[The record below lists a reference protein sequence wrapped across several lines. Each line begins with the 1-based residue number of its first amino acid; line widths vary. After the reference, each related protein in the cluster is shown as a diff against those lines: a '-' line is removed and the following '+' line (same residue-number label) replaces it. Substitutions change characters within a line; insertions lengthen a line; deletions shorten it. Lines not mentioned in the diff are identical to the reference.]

1 MVDVPAELVWRSF
14 WGEAL
19 EDVAHT
25 SREHVEVDVGVV
37 PLATKVGAAFRPE
50 NIVRIELLSDSE
62 AEIGTGGNSVL
73 RRRFDEVWKC
83 QAFFAKALKD
93 AVVPEQALRIA
104 VAVGNFGSLCVEVNG
119 EPKEFG
125 KKNSPLKALLI
136 LALFRRRE
144 RFSVKDFAKL
154 YVGRAE
160 ADSLPG
166 KTFSNA
172 IRELDKIVGAFAVE
186 KHTAERSVPGIVFT
200 QAPSDEHLREQ
211 IAGLPHREST

>member
-1 MVDVPAELVWRSF
+1 M
-14 WGEAL
+14 
-19 EDVAHT
+19 
-25 SREHVEVDVGVV
+25 
-37 PLATKVGAAFRPE
+37 
-50 NIVRIELLSDSE
+50 
-62 AEIGTGGNSVL
+62 
-73 RRRFDEVWKC
+73 
-83 QAFFAKALKD
+83 
-93 AVVPEQALRIA
+93 
-104 VAVGNFGSLCVEVNG
+104 
-119 EPKEFG
+119 
-125 KKNSPLKALLI
+125 
-136 LALFRRRE
+136 
-144 RFSVKDFAKL
+144 KDFAKL